1 MTDTTLDDETV
12 ETTERPR
19 HPNRLAELRDRRQ
32 LSQSDIAKLL
42 GMTAATVNRHE
53 RGNRAL
59 DGFAI
64 ERYAKFYGVSPYEIF
79 VPAESWVPFV
89 PAPYEPP
96 SVAEDVKAI
105 IERNRM
111 LD

>member
-1 MTDTTLDDETV
+1 MTDTQV
-12 ETTERPR
+12 EIIVETERPR
-19 HPNRLAELRDRRQ
+19 HPNRLAELRDARQ
-32 LSQSDIAKLL
+32 LTQSDIAKLL

-53 RGNRAL
+53 RGNRSL

-64 ERYAKFYGVSPYEIF
+64 ERYAKFYGVSPYELF
-79 VPAESWVPFV
+79 VPADSWVPYV
-89 PAPYEPP
+89 PQPYEPP
-96 SVAEDVKAI
+96 PIADDVKAI

>member
-1 MTDTTLDDETV
+1 MTDTQV
-12 ETTERPR
+12 EVVERPR
-19 HPNRLAELRDRRQ
+19 HPNRLAELRDTRK
-32 LSQSDIAKLL
+32 LTQSDIAKLL

-79 VPAESWVPFV
+79 VPADSWVPYV
-89 PAPYEPP
+89 PVPYEVP
-96 SVAEDVKAI
+96 SVAADVAAI